1 MNDADRMDFDE
12 AVSLAQRIRADRK
25 GVIVRAVGRFL
36 TDAELRGDDQE
47 RWGVSVL
54 LADGRSTVFW
64 STLAYAMQSPPRDAK
79 RPKRDAKRPKRETKR
94 PKRETKRPKR
104 ESIDSR
110 QEALF

>member
-12 AVSLAQRIRADRK
+12 AVSLAQRIRADRS

-36 TDAELRGDDQE
+36 TDAELRGDAQE

-54 LADGRSTVFW
+54 LADGRSAVFW

-79 RPKRDAKRPKRETKR
+79 RPKRDAKRTNRESKR
-94 PKRETKRPKR
+94 PKRET
-104 ESIDSR
+104 IDSR
-110 QEALF
+110 KEALF